1 MEIKHLIY
9 IFIYYSFKIKIHKK
23 LKKYIV
29 MSYFSII
36 EIDFE
41 FFEHIY
47 VLTTLY
53 IFLLKLVLNLIVVTI
68 HSY

>member
-9 IFIYYSFKIKIHKK
+9 IVISYSFKIKIHKK